1 MGGGDRCSS
10 HPRTDGVPMTSMI
23 RNPRQRFYTYK
34 HEVQLAPGQGVFFT
48 AGKGYHAGPA
58 HPVHAAPAPPT
69 DTQLAQQQV
78 SAAFDPVL
86 KQTTAAYSQRGAD
99 QARAISGATDSLAT
113 LMAKYAPA
121 ARAAYTG
128 AAAGQSAI
136 DAELAATRQGQGA
149 QAQAELA
156 AKLAAIHADPATA
169 ARIGGQFGGDLAG
182 EAQATAGR
190 GAANLSMLLGEGAH
204 AADYGAKLPAIA
216 GAVGLQAASQAQGQV
231 TSDLHAALSEL
242 EAKRPCCRRIGRL
255 IRRR

>member
-99 QARAISGATDSLAT
+99 QARAISGATDSLAA

-156 AKLAAIHADPATA
+156 AKLAAIHA
-169 ARIGGQFGGDLAG
+169 DLAG

-255 IRRR
+255 IRRRTTRSSRSM